1 MTSANGLVVAVV
13 PARGGSKRIPRK
25 NIRPFRGVPLLART
39 VALLRDAELFDRIV
53 VSTDDE
59 EIAAVAADAGAE
71 VPFLRPGELAD
82 DHAGTRPVIV
92 HALEA
97 LEDAAADRIDA
108 LCTVY
113 PAAVFVHAEDLR
125 QAYQRLVEHD
135 DAPFVFS
142 AAAFPAPIQRAV
154 RERPD
159 GTAQM
164 FWPEHVTTRSQD
176 LEPAYH
182 DAGQFYWG
190 RREAWLAGGSVLE
203 AGSLMHVIP
212 HWRVQDIDTLDDWVR
227 AELVHRMLDEL

>member
-1 MTSANGLVVAVV
+1 MTAVDGLVVAVI

-25 NIRPFRGVPLLART
+25 NIRPFRGVPLLGRT
-39 VALLRDAELFDRIV
+39 IALLRTAELFDRIV

-59 EIAAVAADAGAE
+59 EIATVAVAAGAE
-71 VPFLRPGELAD
+71 VPFLRPAELAD

-92 HALEA
+92 HAIEA
-97 LEDAAADRIDA
+97 LEDHGADRIGA

-135 DAPFVFS
+135 HAPFVFS

-164 FWPEHVTTRSQD
+164 LWAEHRTTRSQD

-190 RREAWLAGGSVLE
+190 RRDAWFGRGSVLE
-203 AGSLMHVIP
+203 AGSLMHVLP
-212 HWRVQDIDTLDDWVR
+212 HWRVQDIDTPDDWVR